1 MIVLDTN
8 VLSEVMKGSPHAA
21 VKRWMVAQVAARLV
35 TTAVCEAEMLY
46 GIAILPA
53 GRRRTALHAA
63 VEKIFGEFAG
73 RILPFDSAA
82 ARAFADIAAE
92 RRRAGR
98 PIGES
103 DGQIAAIARVHGAA
117 VATRDVDDFAG
128 CGVHVLSPWTDD

>member
-1 MIVLDTN
+1 MIILDTN
-8 VLSEVMKGSPHAA
+8 VLSEVMKETPHAA

-53 GRRRTALHAA
+53 GRRRTALHGAA
-63 VEKIFGEFAG
+63 EKIFGEFAD
-73 RILPFDSAA
+73 RILPFDSVA
-82 ARAFADIAAE
+82 ARAFADIAAA

-103 DGQIAAIARVHGAA
+103 DAQIAAIARSYGAA

-128 CGVHVLSPWTDD
+128 CGVRVVSPWTES